1 MMKFMKPLLVMLLC
15 FFGATTAFGDDVTD
29 SVNEALKYYEKGE
42 YSEAAGSLEYAAQL
56 IRQKKGG
63 QIQEVL
69 PEPLDGWNS
78 EAASSQAAGS
88 AMLGGG
94 VSVERQY
101 YKDNSSVT
109 IQVVAD
115 SPLLQGFMM
124 MFSNPMYATADGG
137 KFEKI
142 AGKKAIVKYDPGN
155 RDGSIN
161 IVVDHRY
168 LVTIEGND
176 ITKAD
181 LTAYAQAVD
190 YKLLEEMW

>member
-190 YKLLEEMW
+190 YKLLEEMR

>member
-1 MMKFMKPLLVMLLC
+1 MKFMKPLLVMLLC